1 MPMCRNE
8 QPVPAP
14 ALRSMSRQ
22 SIWPDSSL
30 GRGGML
36 RVNLHPAYLKA
47 NLLFWTV
54 SLVLL
59 LADDAAML
67 AMMFY

>member
-1 MPMCRNE
+1 
-8 QPVPAP
+8 
-14 ALRSMSRQ
+14 MSRQ